1 MSWSAAHDE
10 TSSGAADLIT
20 VRSAV
25 LDDDLS
31 FFELLLV
38 RPDLL
43 GSDVVFLADGRG
55 WEGTGTG
62 WPLAVGWRRQ
72 GGPVILGVTTGAAT
86 GDLLVEPLQ
95 LAGASSAWSIE

>member
-1 MSWSAAHDE
+1 MTWNGAHDE
-10 TSSGAADLIT
+10 PSPGEADLIT

-25 LDDDLS
+25 LDDDVS
-31 FFELLLV
+31 FLELLLV

-55 WEGTGTG
+55 WEGTGAG
-62 WPLAVGWRRQ
+62 WPLAIGWRRE
-72 GGPVILGVTTGAAT
+72 GGPLILWVTTGAAS

-95 LAGASSAWSIE
+95 LAGASASWS